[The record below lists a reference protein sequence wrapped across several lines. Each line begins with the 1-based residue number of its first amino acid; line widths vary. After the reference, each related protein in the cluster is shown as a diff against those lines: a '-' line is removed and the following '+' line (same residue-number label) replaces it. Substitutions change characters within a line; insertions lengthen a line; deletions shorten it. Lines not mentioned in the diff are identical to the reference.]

1 MTSSCSKRGNRGT
14 RGFNALCSGSM
25 ARIRSTRAEHPGG
38 FWSPDSILERHTGW
52 GCTPR
57 ADTSLQQTALFL
69 LPGEGTRSPA
79 ARPLQGSGAGLWAG
93 PAHRAGGQEA
103 ACEALINFA
112 LGRAPRQVP
121 GTPRPPLCPGEPG
134 RPGGGWG
141 ARGAAPGAG
150 LLALA
155 AALGPRSVSRSPRCS
170 GPAWSQRGG
179 DSGGAGAPLL
189 VPLRA
194 ERRKRRV
201 SRGVRCAPEDGRVRG
216 LSRPGG
222 RGQAAVRGRGRRWGG
237 DGCRQGP
244 GVPGWR

>member
-1 MTSSCSKRGNRGT
+1 
-14 RGFNALCSGSM
+14 M

-121 GTPRPPLCPGEPG
+121 GTPRPPLCPGSRAARAVGGGPEGRRRGRDCSPWPPPSARAPSPGLPGAAG
-134 RPGGGWG
+134 RPG
-141 ARGAAPGAG
+141 ARGAGTRE
-150 LLALA
+150 
-155 AALGPRSVSRSPRCS
+155 GPERRCWCRC
-170 GPAWSQRGG
+170 GRRGG
-179 DSGGAGAPLL
+179 SGASPEACG
-189 VPLRA
+189 
-194 ERRKRRV
+194 
-201 SRGVRCAPEDGRVRG
+201 APEDGRVRG